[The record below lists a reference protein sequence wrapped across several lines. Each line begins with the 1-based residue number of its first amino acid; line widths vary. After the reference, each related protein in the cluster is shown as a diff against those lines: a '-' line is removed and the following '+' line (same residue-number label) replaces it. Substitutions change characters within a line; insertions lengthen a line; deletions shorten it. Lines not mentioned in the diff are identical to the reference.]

1 LNVLSFYIWFFR
13 IQEFHVG
20 LESVPLSEMSDKN
33 IEFVAQVE
41 KSLTLGNY
49 KEVLNCKK
57 SSTHEFF
64 NLFLERILETIR
76 FEIARS
82 AEKAYTSLA
91 LKDVL
96 ELFQISSEEN
106 LVKFLKNQENA
117 AKDNDVIWRLENKR
131 LYFDVVGQMGKHI
144 NADGLI
150 MNMLNYAQDL
160 EKII

>member
-1 LNVLSFYIWFFR
+1 
-13 IQEFHVG
+13 
-20 LESVPLSEMSDKN
+20 MSAD
-33 IEFVAQVE
+33 QVIAT
-41 KSLTLGNY
+41 TLA
-49 KEVLNCKK
+49 
-57 SSTHEFF
+57 EFF
-64 NLFLERILETIR
+64 NVFLERILETIR

-96 ELFQISSEEN
+96 ELFQINSEEV
-106 LVKFLKNQENA
+106 LVKFVKNQESA
-117 AKDNDVIWRLENKR
+117 ALDNGVIWRFENKR
-131 LYFDVVGQMGKHI
+131 LYFDLVGQKGKHI